1 MRRTRTSYAVASASL
16 LLTLAA
22 CGSESAVPST
32 EVATD
37 SAGASPTAS
46 GEPTEQPET
55 TSEPSAEPSVDPDP
69 AVVEGLDLAFDADA
83 LTMTLQVPELVASDR
98 LLVLYRWQ
106 TRDVRV
112 AIETTLVGDEPVV
125 RGVWTDGSAEMSGK
139 VKDAGAD
146 WDLEAGTVTITLRE
160 RLNGDRAEVS
170 AAGLGPKDRYPTEQS
185 AYAITEAVERG

>member
-22 CGSESAVPST
+22 CGSESADPGT

-37 SAGASPTAS
+37 SAGPSPTAS
-46 GEPTEQPET
+46 GELSEQPEPT
-55 TSEPSAEPSVDPDP
+55 AEPSVDPDP

-83 LTMTLQVPELVASDR
+83 LTMTLDVPDLVASDR
-98 LLVLYRWQ
+98 VLVLYRWQ

-112 AIETTLVGDEPVV
+112 AIESTLVGDEPALNA
-125 RGVWTDGSAEMSGK
+125 VWADNQTEMSGK
-139 VKDAGAD
+139 VKDVDAA

-160 RLNGDRAEVS
+160 RLNGDQATVS
-170 AAGLGPKDRYPTEQS
+170 ALGLGPKDRYPVEPPASAVTETVQ
-185 AYAITEAVERG
+185 RG